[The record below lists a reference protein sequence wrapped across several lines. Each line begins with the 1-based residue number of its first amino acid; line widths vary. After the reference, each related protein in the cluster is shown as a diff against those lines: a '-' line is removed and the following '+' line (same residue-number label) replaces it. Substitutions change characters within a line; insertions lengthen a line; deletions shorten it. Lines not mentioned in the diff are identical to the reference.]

1 MSVILSVDVG
11 RKNLALCALR
21 GGEDAKGAQDRIVQW
36 TVTACEPTPAGLV
49 TALRGLPW
57 TLACDEVVVE
67 RQPNRNA
74 TMTRLQHYIEMYFAA
89 HDKPVTVQDAKHK
102 LAFAAGTPWWPS
114 EADAPEG
121 WSYRARKT
129 LSVKTTRALLEAT
142 PQDPA
147 FVDLFAACKKQDD
160 LADALLQGMAYVH
173 HVRPLERHRAGAA
186 LAPVKP
192 RKPTA
197 AQAATAKYSKPNI
210 VYFLK
215 GCRSLD
221 DARAAVDGTKGLAK
235 AVQRQFGGL
244 DAPHLLASLPGIQ
257 TGQAVDPPEKK

>member
-1 MSVILSVDVG
+1 MAPLILSVDVG
-11 RKNLALCALR
+11 RKNLALCAVR
-21 GGEDAKGAQDRIVQW
+21 GGDDPKGADDRICHW
-36 TVTACEPTPAGLV
+36 IVTACDPTPAGLV

-74 TMTRLQHYIEMYFAA
+74 MMTRLQHYIEMYFAA

-129 LSVKTTRALLEAT
+129 LSVKTTRALLAAT
-142 PQDPA
+142 AQDPVFA
-147 FVDLFAACKKQDD
+147 QQFAASKKQDD
-160 LADALLQGMAYVH
+160 LADSLLQGMAYVH
-173 HVRPLERHRAGAA
+173 HVRPLEMHRAGAA
-186 LAPVKP
+186 LAAVKP

-197 AQAATAKYSKPNI
+197 AQAATTKFSKPNI

-215 GCRSLD
+215 GCTSLA
-221 DARAAVDGTKGLAK
+221 DAESVVAQTKGLAK

-244 DAPHLLASLPGIQ
+244 DAPQLLASLP
-257 TGQAVDPPEKK
+257 ACAMPEKK